1 MINFN
6 ENNLFLVTGASS
18 GLGRSTLLELNKL
31 GAKVIGI
38 GRNLDSLNEVRNNS
52 TFPNNIYL
60 EIFDFNQTGEIA
72 IFFKDIVK
80 KYGKLNGIAHFA
92 GIGKL
97 YPLRATSLEMLK
109 EIFELNF
116 FSSYEIVRVMN
127 DKRFKNSDEFSI
139 VLTSS
144 ISSIRSFEG
153 LSAYGISKG
162 AVNSLVVS
170 SALELAKSNVRINS
184 ILPGHIETN
193 MTNKLAELQS
203 EEYKNELIN
212 SYPLGEGSPEDVAKL
227 TTFLLSNSSKW
238 ITGQNIVIDGGRT
251 LL

>member
-18 GLGRSTLLELNKL
+18 GLGRATLLELNKL
-31 GAKVIGI
+31 GAKVIAV
-38 GRNLDSLNEVRNNS
+38 GRNIETLNEVKNIS
-52 TFPNNIYL
+52 SSPNNIYV
-60 EIFDFNQTGEIA
+60 EEFDFNNTEKIA
-72 IFFKDIVK
+72 TFLKDIIK

-144 ISSIRSFEG
+144 IGSIRSFEG
-153 LSAYGISKG
+153 LSAYGMSKG
-162 AVNSLVVS
+162 AVNSLVIS

-193 MTNKLAELQS
+193 MTNSLAELQS

-212 SYPLGEGSPEDVAKL
+212 SYPLGEGSPEDVGKL

>member
-18 GLGRSTLLELNKL
+18 GLGRATLLELNKL
-31 GAKVIGI
+31 GAKVIAV
-38 GRNLDSLNEVRNNS
+38 GRNIETLNEVKNIS
-52 TFPNNIYL
+52 SSPNNIHL
-60 EIFDFNQTGEIA
+60 EEFDFIQIEKIA
-72 IFFKDIVK
+72 RFLKDIIK

-116 FSSYEIVRVMN
+116 YSSYEIVRVMN
-127 DKRFKNSDEFSI
+127 DKRFKNPDEFSI

-153 LSAYGISKG
+153 LSAYGMSKG

-184 ILPGHIETN
+184 IVPGHIETK
-193 MTNKLAELQS
+193 MTNDLAELQS
-203 EEYKNELIN
+203 EEYKKELIE
-212 SYPLGEGSPEDVAKL
+212 SYPLGEGSPKDVAKL
-227 TTFLLSNSSKW
+227 TTFLLSNSSRW
-238 ITGQNIVIDGGRT
+238 ITGQSIVIDGGRT
-251 LL
+251 LI

>member
-1 MINFN
+1 MINFT

-18 GLGRSTLLELNKL
+18 GLGRATLLELNKL
-31 GAKVIGI
+31 GAKVIAV
-38 GRNLDSLNEVRNNS
+38 GRNIETLNEVKNIS
-52 TFPNNIYL
+52 SSPNNIYL
-60 EIFDFNQTGEIA
+60 EAFDFNQTEKIA
-72 IFFKDIVK
+72 VFLKEIVK
-80 KYGKLNGIAHFA
+80 KYGKLNGVAHFA

-153 LSAYGISKG
+153 LSAYGMSKG

-193 MTNKLAELQS
+193 MTNNLAELQS

-251 LL
+251 LI

>member
-1 MINFN
+1 MILFSK
-6 ENNLFLVTGASS
+6 NNLFLVTGASS
-18 GLGRSTLLELNKL
+18 GLGRATLLELNNL
-31 GAKVIGI
+31 GAIVIGV
-38 GRNLDSLNEVRNNS
+38 GRNIETLNEVKNNA
-52 TFPNNIYL
+52 TFPDNIYI
-60 EIFDFNQTGEIA
+60 EAFDFKQTEQIA
-72 IFFKDIVK
+72 IFLKDIIK
-80 KYGKLNGIAHFA
+80 KYGKLNGVAHFA

-153 LSAYGISKG
+153 LSAYGMSKG
-162 AVNSLVVS
+162 AVNSLVIS

-193 MTNKLAELQS
+193 MTSELAKLQS
-203 EEYKNELIN
+203 EEYKKELIN
-212 SYPLGEGSPEDVAKL
+212 SYPLGEGTPEDIAKL
-227 TTFLLSNSSKW
+227 TTFLLSNTSKW

-251 LL
+251 LI

>member
-1 MINFN
+1 MISFN

-18 GLGRSTLLELNKL
+18 GLGKATLLELNKL
-31 GAKVIGI
+31 GAKVIGV
-38 GRNLDSLNEVRNNS
+38 GRNIASLNDVKNNS
-52 TFPNNIYL
+52 SFPENIHL
-60 EIFDFNQTGEIA
+60 EIFDLDKTEEIA
-72 IFFKDIVK
+72 TFFKNIVK

-92 GIGKL
+92 GISKL
-97 YPLRATSLEMLK
+97 YPLRTTSLDILK

-127 DKRFKNSDEFSI
+127 DKRFKNSEEFSI
-139 VLTSS
+139 VLISS
-144 ISSIRSFEG
+144 ISAIRSFEG
-153 LSAYGISKG
+153 LSAYGMSKG
-162 AVNSLVVS
+162 AINSLVVS
-170 SALELAKSNVRINS
+170 SALELAKNKVRINS

-193 MTNKLAELQS
+193 MTNTLSELQS
-203 EEYKNELIN
+203 EEYKKELLN
-212 SYPLGEGSPEDVAKL
+212 SYPLGEGIPEDIAKL

>member
-1 MINFN
+1 MITFSEDNI
-6 ENNLFLVTGASS
+6 FLVTGASS
-18 GLGRSTLLELNKL
+18 GLGKATSLELNKL
-31 GAKVIGI
+31 GAKVIAV
-38 GRNLDSLNEVRNNS
+38 GRNTETLNEVKNIS
-52 TFPNNIYL
+52 SFPNNIYL
-60 EIFDFNQTGEIA
+60 EEFDFNHTEKIS
-72 IFFKDIVK
+72 IFLKDIIK
-80 KYGKLNGIAHFA
+80 KYGKINGIAHFA

-97 YPLRATSLEMLK
+97 YPLRATSLEILK

-127 DKRFKNSDEFSI
+127 DKRFKNPDEFSI

-153 LSAYGISKG
+153 LSAYGMSKG
-162 AVNSLVVS
+162 AVNSIVVS
-170 SALELAKSNVRINS
+170 SALELAKNNVRINS

-193 MTNKLAELQS
+193 MTNDLAELQS
-203 EEYKNELIN
+203 EEYKREIIE

-238 ITGQNIVIDGGRT
+238 ITGQNIVVDGGRT

>member
-1 MINFN
+1 MINFT

-18 GLGRSTLLELNKL
+18 GLGRATLLELNKL

-38 GRNLDSLNEVRNNS
+38 GRNLELLNQVKNS
-52 TFPNNIYL
+52 SIFPDNIYL
-60 EIFDFNQTGEIA
+60 EIFDFNQTEEIS
-72 IFFKDIVK
+72 IFLKEIVK
-80 KYGKLNGIAHFA
+80 KYGKLNGVAHFA

-153 LSAYGISKG
+153 LSAYGMSKG

-193 MTNKLAELQS
+193 MTNSLAELQS

>member
-1 MINFN
+1 MIKFN
-6 ENNLFLVTGASS
+6 ENNIFLVTGASS
-18 GLGRSTLLELNKL
+18 GLGKATLLELNKL
-31 GAKVIGI
+31 GAKVIAV
-38 GRNLDSLNEVRNNS
+38 GRNIESLNNVKDS
-52 TFPNNIYL
+52 SSFPENIYL
-60 EIFDFNQTGEIA
+60 EEFDFNNTEKIA
-72 IFFKDIVK
+72 TFLKDIIK
-80 KYGKLNGIAHFA
+80 KYGKLNGISHFA

-97 YPLRATSLEMLK
+97 YPLRATSLEIIK

-127 DKRFKNSDEFSI
+127 DKRFKNQDEFSI

-153 LSAYGISKG
+153 LSAYGMSKG

-170 SALELAKSNVRINS
+170 SALELAKNNVRINS
-184 ILPGHIETN
+184 ILPGHIETS
-193 MTNKLAELQS
+193 MTNNLAELQS

-212 SYPLGEGSPEDVAKL
+212 SYPLGEGTPEDVAKL
-227 TTFLLSNSSKW
+227 TVFLLSNSSKW
-238 ITGQNIVIDGGRT
+238 ITGQNIVVDGGRT

>member
-1 MINFN
+1 MINFT

-18 GLGRSTLLELNKL
+18 GLGKATLLELNKL

-38 GRNLDSLNEVRNNS
+38 GRNLESLNEVRNSS
-52 TFPNNIYL
+52 TFPDNIYL

-72 IFFKDIVK
+72 VFLKEIVK
-80 KYGKLNGIAHFA
+80 KYGKLNGVAHFA

>member
-1 MINFN
+1 MIKFN
-6 ENNLFLVTGASS
+6 ENNIFLVTGASS
-18 GLGRSTLLELNKL
+18 GLGKATLLELNKL
-31 GAKVIGI
+31 GAKVIAV
-38 GRNLDSLNEVRNNS
+38 GRNIESLNNVKDS
-52 TFPNNIYL
+52 SSFPENIYL
-60 EIFDFNQTGEIA
+60 EEFDFNNTEKIA
-72 IFFKDIVK
+72 TFLKDIIK
-80 KYGKLNGIAHFA
+80 KYGKLNGISHFA

-97 YPLRATSLEMLK
+97 YPLRAASLEIIK

-127 DKRFKNSDEFSI
+127 DKRFKNQDEFSI

-153 LSAYGISKG
+153 LSAYGMSKG

-170 SALELAKSNVRINS
+170 SALELAKNNVRINS
-184 ILPGHIETN
+184 ILPGHIETS
-193 MTNKLAELQS
+193 MTNNLAELQS

-212 SYPLGEGSPEDVAKL
+212 SYPLGEGTPEDVAKL
-227 TTFLLSNSSKW
+227 TVFLLSNSSKW
-238 ITGQNIVIDGGRT
+238 ITGQNIVVDGGRT